1 MKPETL
7 AELDCIASAI
17 CDDLCRWPR
26 VLKDEDALEE
36 KCAAC
41 RPLVDMANMV
51 ERLEASS
58 PRHTHRCRDRSRLR
72 GGECEA
78 RLGRL

>member
-7 AELDCIASAI
+7 AELDRIASVI

-26 VLKDEDALEE
+26 TLKDEDALEE

-41 RPLVDMANMV
+41 RPLTDMANMV

-58 PRHTHRCRDRSRLR
+58 SDTHTHTTAGTDHD
-72 GGECEA
+72 
-78 RLGRL
+78 